1 MNTNTTPTKEGID
14 KRTIRAATESMSI
27 DRHAGEPGEYDVY
40 SESGSV
46 YRVCLITET
55 CDCPSDTY
63 QDGACKH
70 QRRVEMALG
79 QRDVPELDEETD
91 VELMIAA
98 REQYRGLGDSTV
110 EHRPADD
117 AVVVTDGGV
126 AIESATQDDAG
137 EEARITGPHL
147 EPPEQ
152 GGATYYRCEDCG
164 RESLRRGDVERS
176 EFHAEGC
183 ALR

>member
-1 MNTNTTPTKEGID
+1 MDTQITNTKEGVD

-27 DRHAGEPGEYDVY
+27 DRHAGKCGEFDVY

-55 CDCPSDTY
+55 CDCPSATY

-70 QRRVEMALG
+70 QRRVEMELG
-79 QRDVPELDEETD
+79 QRDVPGLDEKID
-91 VELMIAA
+91 VEMMIVA
-98 REQYRGLGDSTV
+98 REEYRGLGDSTV

-126 AIESATQDDAG
+126 ATENPMQDD

-147 EPPEQ
+147 ELPEQ
-152 GGATYYRCEDCG
+152 GGTTYYRCGNCG
-164 RESLRRGDVERS
+164 RESLRRGDVEHS

>member
-27 DRHAGEPGEYDVY
+27 DRHAGEAGEVDVY

-55 CDCPSDTY
+55 CECPSDTY

-79 QRDVPELDEETD
+79 QHDVPNLDEETD

-117 AVVVTDGGV
+117 AVVVT
-126 AIESATQDDAG
+126 
-137 EEARITGPHL
+137 
-147 EPPEQ
+147 
-152 GGATYYRCEDCG
+152 
-164 RESLRRGDVERS
+164 
-176 EFHAEGC
+176 
-183 ALR
+183 